1 MILKLFRLYLLFL
14 TSVFLI
20 GCSQFTRDDAS
31 SMYLD
36 GKIIVDEKEFDLIQ
50 GYYTYKDSDVEIKKL
65 GTFNPAE
72 AANQFETLSVEKNS
86 KIEIVLEDKAS
97 YITCYQWNEYGE
109 IEEVS
114 LDETVLTVPEDEGY
128 YIYEVVGKWKSG
140 ETTLVFDVEVE

>member
-72 AANQFETLSVEKNS
+72 AANQFETLSVK
-86 KIEIVLEDKAS
+86 KK
-97 YITCYQWNEYGE
+97 
-109 IEEVS
+109 
-114 LDETVLTVPEDEGY
+114 
-128 YIYEVVGKWKSG
+128 
-140 ETTLVFDVEVE
+140 